1 MKTVLKLTPLALFV
15 FAPTTIGIYTG
26 LDLEVCYV
34 AAGLGSM
41 AWSAI
46 VLLGLAIYTL
56 IYLVKDTNGCL
67 TSETG
72 KKMLTA
78 TLASFR
84 KADSLCKENK
94 ALVVALNIM
103 ALVSIGFFLYADV
116 LLGHTL
122 PAAGKVAIVTC
133 YVGMV
138 LSVVLGVVR
147 SELKASLIKSQGG
160 EDA

>member
-15 FAPTTIGIYTG
+15 LAPTTIGIYTG

-46 VLLGLAIYTL
+46 VLLGLAVYTF
-56 IYLVKDTNGCL
+56 IYLIKDTNGCL

-72 KKMLTA
+72 KKMLTD

-84 KADSLCKENK
+84 KSDSLRKENK
-94 ALVVALNIM
+94 ALVIVLNIM
-103 ALVSIGFFLYADV
+103 ALVFIGFFVYADV

-122 PAAGKVAIVTC
+122 PAAGKVAILSC
-133 YVGMV
+133 YISMV
-138 LSVVLGVVR
+138 LTVVLGFVR
-147 SELKASLIKSQGG
+147 SELKASLTKSQGG
-160 EDA
+160 ENA